1 MGKGMSDFI
10 YTNQAIK
17 NGELTKDLHSIYH
30 EDFPEVKEF
39 LGDWGALAVS
49 QNPYNGF
56 QSYENSEHICVV
68 IGGPVLFFRDNLFL
82 NNGPET
88 EGTQAIYERWKNGA
102 MCWDEDL
109 SGPFTIFIINKQ
121 SAEIFCVTDLMSYI
135 PVFMYQTEKK
145 LMLSTHLNAL
155 AQASNQQF
163 NMDLISKVD
172 FILHGIV
179 TFPYT
184 VYRNISQIPP
194 SSIHIT
200 RFSSLKLKSEY
211 YWVPEER
218 ETSKPIGQVAEN
230 LREALQNYVNNIT
243 DGMPQIAQFI
253 SGGEDS
259 RVISAL
265 LPKESNRQAFIF
277 LDSMNREGK
286 RAKKAADAYGAEFN
300 LFTRCK
306 SHYLDILPAAADMIG
321 DGAEYFHAH
330 SLKLANKAKLVEY
343 PAVFGGFCSDSLL
356 KAACIVQ
363 PRVISRF
370 PFMPQMRR
378 KGLLRGDPVE
388 NSIFRKELLAE
399 LKKRRAV
406 RLDFIKKYRNESA
419 EEWFELWPSSMND
432 ASPNVHVNRRLFRNY
447 EPFMANAVVKICAT
461 VPQEWKLNRRL
472 FHKMAKPYLK
482 QTKWLF
488 HSDGRLPYFPWYI
501 NSGIQFVVW
510 GYQQTINRLGLDK
523 KYQGSWGE
531 WNFLFK
537 NGEFQRTIDKY
548 SDGVK
553 VMATAFN
560 EPEINKVFKSNELG
574 LIQRIN
580 LLHTLYSNQKN
591 VKAIEEEILD
601 AKYNNFH
608 RFKN

>member
-1 MGKGMSDFI
+1 MSDFI
-10 YTNQAIK
+10 YSNQVIK
-17 NGELTKDLHSIYH
+17 KGELTKDIHSVYH
-30 EDFPEVKEF
+30 EDFPEVQEF
-39 LGDWGALAVS
+39 RGDWGTLAAS

-56 QSYENSEHICVV
+56 QIYENSVHICVV
-68 IGGPVLFFRDNLFL
+68 VGGPVLFFRDNLFL
-82 NNGPET
+82 TSGHEV
-88 EGTQAIYERWKNGA
+88 EGTQAIYERWKKGL

-109 SGPFTIFIINKQ
+109 SGPFTVLIINKQ
-121 SAEIFCVTDLMSYI
+121 SDEIFCVTDLMSYI
-135 PVFMYQTEKK
+135 PVFTYQVDNVV
-145 LMLSTHLNAL
+145 MLSTHLNAL
-155 AQASNQQF
+155 AQTSNQQF
-163 NMDLISKVD
+163 NVDLISKVD

-179 TFPYT
+179 TFPHT
-184 VYRNISQIPP
+184 VFRDILQIPP
-194 SSIHIT
+194 SSIHFT
-200 RFSSLKLKSEY
+200 KPLSHNLNSEF

-218 ETSKPIGQVAEN
+218 KTQQPIDQVAEN
-230 LREALQNYVNNIT
+230 LREALQSYVANIT
-243 DGMPQIAQFI
+243 EGMPQIAQFI

-265 LPKESNRQAFIF
+265 LPKELNRQAFIF

-286 RAKKAADAYGAEFN
+286 RAKKAAEAYGAEFN
-300 LFTRCK
+300 LFTRNK

-330 SLKLANKAKLVEY
+330 SLKLANKSKLAEY

-363 PRVISRF
+363 PKVISRF
-370 PFMPQMRR
+370 PFMPQMKR
-378 KGLLRGDPVE
+378 KGLLRGDPVD
-388 NSIFRKELLAE
+388 NSIFRKELLME
-399 LKKRRAV
+399 LKKRREV
-406 RLDFIKKYRNESA
+406 RLDFIKNYRNESA

-447 EPFMANAVVKICAT
+447 EPFMANAVVKIIAT

-531 WNFLFK
+531 WNFLIK
-537 NGEFQRTIDKY
+537 NGEFQKTIDKY
-548 SDGVK
+548 SDGAK

-560 EPEINKVFKSNELG
+560 EPDINKVFKSNELG

-580 LLHTLYSNQKN
+580 LLHTLYSNKKSVN
-591 VKAIEEEILD
+591 AIEEELLD
-601 AKYNNFH
+601 ARYNTFPRLRN
-608 RFKN
+608 